1 MSPVAAPQ
9 LLRAPAMRARRAALG
24 LSAAAVFFSLIF
36 GVLLRRW
43 LAFPHP
49 DDEPLAL
56 AAALSFLL
64 VAFLLRIIASI
75 FELLW
80 LERTWGNLPEDLR
93 RVGPIDKVESVMVVG
108 FAFVPVLAWFWK
120 LALIAGI
127 ANGFETVRTR
137 VPFTAPVPKGLG
149 VAAAMM
155 GWIPGLNV
163 YVAPFLWEMFARRID
178 RVCVELGAPPGA

>member
-1 MSPVAAPQ
+1 
-9 LLRAPAMRARRAALG
+9 MRARRTALG
-24 LSAAAVFFSLIF
+24 LSGAAVFFSLIF

-64 VAFLLRIIASI
+64 VAYLLRIIASI

-93 RVGPIDKVESVMVVG
+93 KIGPIDKVESGMVI
-108 FAFVPVLAWFWK
+108 AFDNSVS
-120 LALIAGI
+120 
-127 ANGFETVRTR
+127 NRTLGGR
-137 VPFTAPVPKGLG
+137 QYADYGLR
-149 VAAAMM
+149 
-155 GWIPGLNV
+155 
-163 YVAPFLWEMFARRID
+163 EM
-178 RVCVELGAPPGA
+178 LTGGKS

>member
-1 MSPVAAPQ
+1 
-9 LLRAPAMRARRAALG
+9 MRARRTALG
-24 LSAAAVFFSLIF
+24 LSAVAVFFSLVF
-36 GVLLRRW
+36 GILLRRW
-43 LAFPHP
+43 LGFPHP
-49 DDEPLAL
+49 DEEPLAL
-56 AAALSFLL
+56 AGALSFLL
-64 VAFLLRIIASI
+64 VALLLRIIASI

-93 RVGPIDKVESVMVVG
+93 RVGPIDKVEPVMVIG

-155 GWIPGLNV
+155 GWIPGLNI
-163 YVAPFLWEMFARRID
+163 YIAPFLWEMFARKID
-178 RVCVELGAPPGA
+178 RVCVELGAPPG